1 MTATAQDRIERQI
14 ALRAPRQRVWKALTD
29 ARQFGEWFGISL
41 DGPFQV
47 GKTVRGKHPVKDVGH
62 ILVEYTVEKMEA
74 ETLFSYRWHPYACDP
89 SYDYSI
95 EPKTLVE
102 FHLRDDSNGGTL
114 LTVTE
119 SGFDGIPASR
129 RDEAFRKNDA
139 GWKSQIVKLQNYV
152 EK

>member
-1 MTATAQDRIERQI
+1 MTATTQDRIERRI
-14 ALRAPRQRVWKALTD
+14 TLRAPRQRVWKALTD
-29 ARQFGEWFGISL
+29 AKEFGQWFGITL

-89 SYDYSI
+89 GYDYSI
-95 EPKTLVE
+95 EPTTLVE
-102 FHLRDDSNGGTL
+102 FHLQDDGGGTL

-119 SGFDGIPASR
+119 SGFDKIPASR

-139 GWKSQIVKLQNYV
+139 GWQSQIVKLQSYV

>member
-1 MTATAQDRIERQI
+1 MTATTQDRIERQI
-14 ALRAPRQRVWKALTD
+14 ALRAPRGRVWKALTD
-29 ARQFGEWFGISL
+29 AGQFGEWFGIQL

-47 GKTVRGKHPVKDVGH
+47 GKTVSAMHGPVR
-62 ILVEYTVEKMEA
+62 VEYTVETIQP

-89 SYDYSI
+89 EYDYSK
-95 EPKTLVE
+95 ESTTLVV
-102 FHLRDDSNGGTL
+102 FHLKDDNGGTL

-119 SGFDGIPASR
+119 SGFDKIPVHR

-139 GWKSQIVKLQNYV
+139 GWKSQIVKLQAYV

>member
-1 MTATAQDRIERQI
+1 MTATTQDRIERQI
-14 ALRAPRQRVWKALTD
+14 TLRAPRQQVWKALTD
-29 ARQFGEWFGISL
+29 AKQFGEWFGITL

-95 EPKTLVE
+95 EPTTLVE
-102 FHLRDDSNGGTL
+102 FHLRDDKGGTL

-119 SGFDGIPASR
+119 SGFDRIPASR

-139 GWKSQIVKLQNYV
+139 GWKSQIVKLQTYV